1 LKTTKDTKIT
11 KHMKRFLGFRDLR
24 DPRVF
29 VVSALAVLVTVD
41 AGVSSAQSSASTAN
55 IPYADAAP
63 ILDVLRSDLLPLEL
77 RAGTPQQREAIWP
90 AWVAR
95 RDGQIRARLAR
106 ADEDSLLN
114 LLLLGTTFTER
125 PRVTDLSSLRAP
137 EAALG
142 ILGGRLDDF
151 VAALVS
157 SDDERL
163 RFAREVV
170 AGRGIDAAKP
180 EGRQQVRAYLLDV
193 LARVVGETERFAQT
207 VAAMSRVDDPVAKL
221 ALDASLYRDR
231 GLSSDTSIVPNFAV
245 DQALH
250 DLRTAG
256 RLQPAAVRRV
266 AVVGP
271 GLDVIDKREGYDF
284 YRVQT
289 IQPFA
294 IVDSLIRLGLAAPDV
309 QVTTFDVSP
318 RINGHLETARERAG
332 GGYVIQLPLGAHQRW
347 SAELTRYWERFG
359 NAIGS
364 ETDAAAAP
372 ADSGVRMRAV
382 QVRPD
387 VVRAIVPRDL
397 NIVLQRLEPLA
408 PAERFDL
415 IIATNIFI
423 YYDVFE
429 QSLALANIAAMLR
442 PGGLLLANTLL
453 TELPRLPMSLVRHTD
468 VVYTETAVGDRIM
481 AYERA
486 R

>member
-1 LKTTKDTKIT
+1 V
-11 KHMKRFLGFRDLR
+11 FR
-24 DPRVF
+24 PVF
-29 VVSALAVLVTVD
+29 VLSSVSCFLLIGVLRAQT
-41 AGVSSAQSSASTAN
+41 AATGTYVS
-55 IPYADAAP
+55 YADARP
-63 ILDVLRSDLLPLEL
+63 VVDVLRTDLLPAEL
-77 RAGTPQQREAIWP
+77 RSKTPEEREAIWP
-90 AWVAR
+90 EWVSR
-95 RDGQIRARLAR
+95 RDGEIRARLVR

-114 LLLLGTTFTER
+114 LLLLGTTFTQR

-137 EAALG
+137 EAALD

-170 AGRGIDAAKP
+170 AGRGIDAETP
-180 EGRQQVRAYLLDV
+180 QGRQQARAYVLDI

-256 RLQPAAVRRV
+256 RLPPAAVRRV

-294 IVDSLIRLGLAAPDV
+294 IVDSLIRSGLAAPYGV

-415 IIATNIFI
+415 IIATNVFI

-442 PGGLLLANTLL
+442 PGGLLLANALL
-453 TELPRLPMSLVRHTD
+453 TQLPRLPMSLVAHTD

-481 AYERA
+481 SYERT